1 MKIEDL
7 KEGKDVYLYSSR
19 TNSYR
24 LCRVAKLMKRNVSL
38 YVYDVKCKVSYSYKD
53 IDADDEMVL
62 TKEEGDEKIK
72 IKESLSKINFL
83 LKKPFSSIE
92 LNEIFE
98 FTKSIKKRSKN
109 EN

>member
-7 KEGKDVYLYSSR
+7 KQGEDVYLYGAY

-24 LCRVAKLMKRNVSL
+24 LCKVAKIMKRTVSL
-38 YVYDVKCKVSYSYKD
+38 YIYDIKDKTSFSYENIK
-53 IDADDEMVL
+53 EMVL

-98 FTKSIKKRSKN
+98 FAKNIKKRSKN

>member
-7 KEGKDVYLYSSR
+7 KQGEDVFLYSTH

-24 LCRVAKLMKRNVSL
+24 LCKVAKLMKRTVSL
-38 YVYDVKCKVSYSYKD
+38 YIYDIKCKVSYSYKD
-53 IDADDEMVL
+53 IDEMVL

-72 IKESLSKINFL
+72 IKEALGKINFL

-98 FTKSIKKRSKN
+98 FAKNIKKVRK
-109 EN
+109 